1 MTMQEQV
8 KAFKDDL
15 ALFENNDAKMQYI
28 LDYGKEATRL
38 DPKYKTDENI
48 VKGCSSLAWLHK
60 EYIDERVVLEA
71 EGDSIIAKG
80 MLVVLLKIFNNRT
93 LDELFSFDTNL
104 LLEMGV
110 MELLSPVRQQGLE
123 AFLNTIY
130 GFAKECQEIHHAAR
144 PA

>member
-8 KAFKDDL
+8 KVFKDDL
-15 ALFENNDAKMQYI
+15 AMFEDKDSKMEYI
-28 LDYGKEATRL
+28 LDYAKEAVKL
-38 DPKYKTDENI
+38 DEKYKTEDNVI
-48 VKGCSSLAWLHK
+48 KGCSSLAWLHK
-60 EYIDERVVLEA
+60 EFKDGKVLLEA

-80 MLVVLLKIFNNRT
+80 MLVLLLKIFHNRT

-104 LLEMGV
+104 LMEMGV

-130 GFAKECQEIHHAAR
+130 GYAQECKGN
-144 PA
+144 